1 MDRLKYVDN
10 GGCSS
15 TSITEVYYLEDRY
28 KLSEEII
35 SLVELREG

>member
-10 GGCSS
+10 DGCSS
-15 TSITEVYYLEDRY
+15 TSITEIYYLEDRH

-35 SLVELREG
+35 SLVGLREG